1 MIIWGGEIMI
11 YFISVLLVVSV
22 LLYAMPIFVSLE
34 VKRVKEND
42 SIVIGVKT
50 CYGLVK
56 FNTEIPFLEI
66 VFKDG
71 KPALKYKLEVAD
83 RKRSKLFARFTKL
96 LSAEEGGRL
105 YDILKGKKHSII
117 SALRYISGKI
127 IVRDFNLR
135 LTLGTGD
142 AAETGILYGAAWI
155 LIGNIM
161 ALTASHI
168 NIKEP
173 RIAVIPVFNRVQLN
187 IHFSCIITMR
197 LGHIINTGIRVIP
210 ALLSSKRK

>member
-1 MIIWGGEIMI
+1 MI
-11 YFISVLLVVSV
+11 YFIAVLLAVLV
-22 LLYAMPIFVSLE
+22 LLYVMPVAVSVE
-34 VKRVKEND
+34 VKRAKESG

-50 CYGLVK
+50 CYGLLK
-56 FNTEIPFLEI
+56 FKSELPFVEI
-66 VFKDG
+66 VFKNG

-83 RKRSKLFARFTKL
+83 IKRSRLFARFTKL
-96 LSAEEGGRL
+96 ISVEESGRL
-105 YDILKGKKHSII
+105 YTILKEKKHSII

-127 IVRDFNLR
+127 IVRGFNLK
-135 LTLGTGD
+135 LALGTGD

-155 LIGNIM
+155 AIGNIM
-161 ALTASHI
+161 ALGASHI